1 MTYHIL
7 HECTP
12 WHTRCALF
20 DDHGRLLTL
29 RYDDATRRHI
39 EGAIAYGRVRTVV
52 PSLGAA
58 FVDIGDVQDALLP
71 LSTLPQGLR
80 LTQGQ
85 PVLARIARGG
95 FQEKGARLDAR
106 TAFKQP
112 PEGTPCPSLLQL
124 PPSALRRTLHDAG
137 SNPVTVWI
145 TCGAHRD
152 AVAQHVPERSIRQLD
167 MDSTDFGSE
176 SLTDKL
182 DACLD
187 AMASSRPTFPF
198 SGKLGSH
205 ATGNLIIE
213 LTSAVATIDVNAGPI
228 LGATKEDATLA
239 VNLKAAEEVA
249 RLCRL
254 LDLGGSVIVDF
265 ITPKSKNHRGIIAE
279 HLSATFGTTDDRFV
293 ELRPMSR
300 HGLLELTRERSG
312 PSLTLLLKTAEYVAG
327 RISLDLWRTPA
338 GTNPKLRAQ
347 TIIANPEVIHV
358 LQKHLTQSLCLTHL
372 GRPITLQANGA
383 LPLTTYQING

>member
-7 HECTP
+7 HESTP

-29 RYDDATRRHI
+29 RYDDTSRRHI
-39 EGAIAYGRVRTVV
+39 EGALAYGRIRQVV

-58 FVDIGDVQDALLP
+58 FVDIGDVQDAILALNMLP
-71 LSTLPQGLR
+71 EGQK

-85 PVLARIARGG
+85 PILARIIRGG

-106 TAFKQP
+106 TANKMP
-112 PEGTPCPSLLQL
+112 PASTPCPSLIYN
-124 PPSALRRTLHDAG
+124 PPSALKRTLQDAG

-145 TCGAHRD
+145 TCGAHRE
-152 AVAQHVPERSIRQLD
+152 AVAQHVPERAIKQLD
-167 MDSTDFGSE
+167 LDDANDWSE
-176 SLTDKL
+176 SLTDRL

-187 AMASSRPTFPF
+187 AMISPRPTFPF
-198 SGKLGSH
+198 AGKGI
-205 ATGNLIIE
+205 TGNLIIE
-213 LTSAVATIDVNAGPI
+213 LTSAVATIDVNAGAVS
-228 LGATKEDATLA
+228 GTSKEDATMT
-239 VNLKAAEEVA
+239 VNLRAAEEVA

-279 HLSATFGTTDDRFV
+279 HLSATFNVTDDRFV

-312 PSLTLLLKTAEYVAG
+312 PSLTLLLKTAEYIAG
-327 RISLDLWRTPA
+327 RIGLELWRTPA
-338 GTNPKLRAQ
+338 GSNPHLRAQ
-347 TIIANPEVIHV
+347 TVVAHPDVIHI
-358 LQKHLTQSLCLTHL
+358 LQKYLTHATSLAHL
-372 GRPITLQANGA
+372 GRPITLTANGA
-383 LPLTTYQING
+383 LPITTYHLNG

>member
-7 HECTP
+7 YEATP

-20 DDHGRLLTL
+20 DEHGRLLTL
-29 RYDDATRRHI
+29 RYDDTTRRHI
-39 EGAIAYGRVRTVV
+39 EGALAYGRVRQVV

-71 LSTLPQGLR
+71 LNTLNEGVR

-106 TAFKQP
+106 TANKMP
-112 PEGTPCPSLLQL
+112 PADTPCPSLIQN
-124 PPSALRRTLHDAG
+124 PPSALKRTLHDAG
-137 SNPVTVWI
+137 SHPVTVWI
-145 TCGAHRD
+145 LGGHQRD
-152 AVAQHVPERSIRQLD
+152 TVTQHVPESRVRQLD
-167 MDSTDFGSE
+167 LDDMGTNE
-176 SLTDKL
+176 SLLDRL

-187 AMASSRPTFPF
+187 AMLSTRPTFPF
-198 SGKLGSH
+198 SGNSS
-205 ATGNLIIE
+205 GNLIIE

-228 LGATKEDATLA
+228 QGASKEDATLA
-239 VNLKAAEEVA
+239 VNLRAAEEVA

-265 ITPKSKNHRGIIAE
+265 ITPRSKAHRGIIAE

-312 PSLTLLLKTAEYVAG
+312 PSLTLLLKTPEYIAG
-327 RISLDLWRTPA
+327 KIGLELWRTPA
-338 GTNPKLRAQ
+338 GANPKLRSQ
-347 TIIANPEVIHV
+347 TVVAHPDVIHV
-358 LQKHLTQSLCLTHL
+358 LHKHLTQNACLTNL
-372 GRPITLQANGA
+372 GRPITLTASGA
-383 LPLTTYQING
+383 MPVTTYQIHG